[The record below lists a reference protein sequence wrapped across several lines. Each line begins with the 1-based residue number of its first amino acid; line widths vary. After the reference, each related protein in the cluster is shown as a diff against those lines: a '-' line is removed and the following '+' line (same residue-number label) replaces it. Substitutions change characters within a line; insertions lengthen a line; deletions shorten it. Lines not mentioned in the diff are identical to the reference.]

1 MCWALTRQPKGPV
14 DRLHDL
20 VLPCSLGDVTVKIIA
35 EYLQKAHE
43 FERFAAT
50 EKDAARKADLL
61 SQAEAYRKLAV
72 KRAKD
77 QGLTI
82 PPELRSQQR

>member
-1 MCWALTRQPKGPV
+1 M
-14 DRLHDL
+14 
-20 VLPCSLGDVTVKIIA
+20 IA
-35 EYLQKAHE
+35 EFLQKAHE

-50 EKDAARKADLL
+50 EMDAERKAALL
-61 SQAEAYRKLAV
+61 AQAEAYRKLAA

-82 PPELRSQQR
+82 PPELE

>member
-1 MCWALTRQPKGPV
+1 MKM
-14 DRLHDL
+14 
-20 VLPCSLGDVTVKIIA
+20 IA

-43 FERFAAT
+43 FERFAAS
-50 EKDAARKADLL
+50 EKDAKRKADLL
-61 SQAEAYRKLAV
+61 LQAEAYRKLAA

-82 PPELRSQQR
+82 PPESKG